1 MTNSKSHLMEK
12 RHKKVVRM
20 ANSKCHLIEKYHK
33 KVCPNDKFE
42 KSFDGEAS

>member
-20 ANSKCHLIEKYHK
+20 TNSKSHLMEKCHK

>member
-12 RHKKVVRM
+12 
-20 ANSKCHLIEKYHK
+20 CHK

>member
-1 MTNSKSHLMEK
+1 MEK
-12 RHKKVVRM
+12 CHKKVVRM

-42 KSFDGEAS
+42 KSFDGEVS